1 MLKIENKRIFRAKK
15 IQAMIIAAIAL
26 VAGTIST
33 LLIFLTTNQ
42 DVTSSSSALSQE
54 TGNETNEASQ
64 TVQASIATSDAVN
77 SSTDQTAKKLAD
89 GIYTGAITSTRR
101 GDYQVQMSVSGGT
114 ITDITV
120 LEYPNKD
127 RESQQIN
134 ANALPTYTA
143 EALTSQSADIN
154 AISGATEA
162 FNGFTGSLQDAI
174 NQAQA

>member
-1 MLKIENKRIFRAKK
+1 MLKK

-54 TGNETNEASQ
+54 TGNETNETSQ
-64 TVQASIATSDAVN
+64 IVQASIATSDTVN
-77 SSTDQTAKKLAD
+77 SSTDQTAKNLAD
-89 GIYTGAITSTRR
+89 GIYTGAVTSTRR